1 MAERKNRNAE
11 AYSYVGDNLARRP
24 EPARRAVTRE
34 EIQIRRNRERS
45 RSMSFGYVAAMA
57 VVVGIT
63 LGICLN
69 YLSVQNSVNS
79 RLRHI
84 AQLEDEYDDL
94 LKENEALELSINA
107 YEDYAYIYDVAT
119 KELGM
124 RPATSDQIIPFDLEE
139 SEYVKQNEGIPEE

>member
-1 MAERKNRNAE
+1 
-11 AYSYVGDNLARRP
+11 
-24 EPARRAVTRE
+24 
-34 EIQIRRNRERS
+34 
-45 RSMSFGYVAAMA
+45 MSFGYVAAMA